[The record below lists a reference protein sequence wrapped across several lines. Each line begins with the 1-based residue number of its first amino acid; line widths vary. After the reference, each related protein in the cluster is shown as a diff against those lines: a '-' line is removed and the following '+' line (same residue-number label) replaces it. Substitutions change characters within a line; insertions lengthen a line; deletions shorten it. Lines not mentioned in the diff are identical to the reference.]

1 MTSRFL
7 TAFAVALAA
16 ATHAAA
22 AQGALS
28 TQGLGFPPGQMS
40 TRAEGSGGSTADF
53 DPLTPIN
60 PAALATAGLTS
71 VFLQYA
77 PEFRKVTTGSGS
89 ANTTTARF
97 PVFGVVKPLGASW
110 TAGFSAST
118 FLDRSFE
125 TRSQRTEI
133 VGGPEDVVD
142 VTERLRVLGAINDL
156 RLAMAWAGSP
166 RLRIGGGAHLFTGR
180 NRITLDQLY
189 ADSVRNTNTTQES
202 LVSYTGFAGSLGVS
216 YHPSRVIGFALSGRK
231 GGELR
236 AQSGDTALA
245 EATIPDRIS
254 AGITYEG
261 ITGATLSARVSR
273 ETWSSLADLSGSAGV
288 FDGWDTSVGAEVSGP
303 RIMQRIVTLR
313 AGGRRRTLPFGVA
326 NAKVTETAF
335 MAGFGAPLA
344 RNRATLD
351 FAVQRA
357 SRSSSSGVDE
367 RGFIFSFGLRV
378 SP

>member
-1 MTSRFL
+1 MTHRRL
-7 TAFAVALAA
+7 MVFALVLAGGS
-16 ATHAAA
+16 HAG

-53 DPLTPIN
+53 DPLSPIN
-60 PAALATAGLTS
+60 PASLSGVGMTS
-71 VFLQYA
+71 LFLQYA
-77 PEFRKVTTGSGS
+77 PEFRKVTTGAGS
-89 ANTTTARF
+89 ARTTTARF
-97 PVFGVVKPLGASW
+97 PVFGVVLPLGGTW

-125 TRSQRTEI
+125 TRSQRTEV
-133 VGGPEDVVD
+133 VGGPEDVVE
-142 VTERLRVLGAINDL
+142 VTERLRVLGAVNDL

-166 RLRIGGGAHLFTGR
+166 RLRVGAGAHLFTGR
-180 NRITLDQLY
+180 NRVTLDQFF
-189 ADSVRNTNTTQES
+189 ADSVRNTSNTQTS
-202 LVSYTGFAGSLGVS
+202 VVSYTGLAGSIGVS
-216 YHPSRVIGFALSGRK
+216 FHPSRVLGFALSGRK

-236 AQSGDTALA
+236 AQSGDTAVA

-254 AGITYEG
+254 AGVTYEG
-261 ITGATLSARVSR
+261 ITGATLSARVSH
-273 ETWSSLADLSGSAGV
+273 ETWSSLAGLSGSAGV
-288 FDGWDTSVGAEVSGP
+288 FDGWDSSVGAEVSGP

-313 AGGRRRTLPFGVA
+313 AGGRYRTLPFGVA
-326 NAKVTETAF
+326 NEKVTETAF
-335 MAGFGAPLA
+335 MAGFGAPLT

-357 SRSSSSGVDE
+357 SRSSSGSVDE
-367 RGFIFSFGLRV
+367 RGFILSFGLRV